1 VTSDPIRRAQTRWLD
16 VAYEEH
22 GPADG
27 APVVL
32 LHGFPYSPRAFDGVA
47 PRLAAKGCRII
58 VPYLRGYGPTRF
70 LSAETMRSGQQAAI
84 GSDLIDLLDALALPT
99 ATLMGFDWGARAAA
113 IVSAL
118 YPERVS
124 GLVSVGGYHIQDI
137 ARLSGVLPPEFE
149 HRLWYQT
156 YFNTERGRE
165 GLAEGRA
172 AYCEYLW
179 RLWSPTW
186 AFAPEIY
193 AATAA
198 AFDNPDFVDVVIHS
212 YRHRCGAAPGDPALD
227 EIEAKLAA
235 KPPISV
241 PTIALWGADDGV
253 APPSAKD
260 ADVARFTGPYERRLL
275 PGVGHA
281 VPYEAPDAV
290 VAAICALLD
299 A

>member
-1 VTSDPIRRAQTRWLD
+1 MTSEPVRLAQTRWLN
-16 VAYEEH
+16 VAYEAH
-22 GPADG
+22 GPVDG
-27 APVVL
+27 PPVVL
-32 LHGFPYSPRAFDGVA
+32 LHGFPYSPRAFDAVA
-47 PRLAAKGCRII
+47 PRLADKGCRVI

-84 GSDLIDLLDALALPT
+84 GCDLIDLLDALAIQR

-113 IVSAL
+113 IVAAL
-118 YPERVS
+118 YPECVR

-156 YFNTERGRE
+156 YFNTERGRA
-165 GLAEGRA
+165 GLNANRA

-179 RLWSPTW
+179 RLWSRTW
-186 AFAPEIY
+186 AFTSETY

-212 YRHRCGAAPGDPALD
+212 YRHRCGAAPGDPAFD
-227 EIEAKLAA
+227 DVEARLAA
-235 KPPISV
+235 KPPITV
-241 PTIALWGADDGV
+241 PTIALWGDDDGV
-253 APPSAKD
+253 MPAPTKD
-260 ADVARFTGPYERRLL
+260 ADAQRFTGPYERRIL

-281 VPYEAPDAV
+281 VPHEAPDAM
-290 VAAICALLD
+290 VAALSALL
-299 A
+299 